1 MSGGAWY
8 LYGLVDRPRL
18 SEALAAAPVEGL
30 SGPVTAIRTAGAS
43 LVLAPCDG
51 GPVAP
56 KRRHMKAHLRVLEEL
71 MQFGTVLPFRFGHVS
86 PDPDEVLRMIEA
98 AQADVAE
105 NFGTVS
111 GYHELGLRVEFDRA
125 AALEASLEADPGLV
139 RLRDRLNDRGGGS
152 RMEQIE
158 LGRRVAETLDRR
170 RTTAQR
176 QLLGQLSP
184 LARAHVLEVPEAD
197 SQVLK
202 AAFLVAE
209 GAEDDFAA
217 AAETF
222 ARDCGFVPG
231 AVPRIRLVG
240 PVPPFSFVSLHLGAE
255 AV

>member
-1 MSGGAWY
+1 MSGGTWY
-8 LYGLVDRPRL
+8 LYGLVDRPLL
-18 SEALAAAPVEGL
+18 SEALERAPVEGL
-30 SGPVTAIRTAGAS
+30 SGPVAAIRTAGAS

-51 GPVAP
+51 GSVAP

-71 MQFGTVLPFRFGHVS
+71 MKFGTVLPFRFGHVS

-98 AQADVAE
+98 AQEDVAE
-105 NFGTVS
+105 NFGTVA

-125 AALEASLEADPGLV
+125 DALEATLEADPGLA
-139 RLRDRLNDRGGGS
+139 RMRDRLNERGGGG

-158 LGRRVAETLDRR
+158 LGRRVAEALDRR
-170 RTTAQR
+170 RTAAQR
-176 QLLGQLSP
+176 QLLGELAK
-184 LARAHVLEVPEAD
+184 LARAHVLEVPEED

-209 GAEDDFAA
+209 GAEDGFAT
-217 AAETF
+217 AAEAA
-222 ARDCGFVPG
+222 ARDCGFAPG
-231 AVPRIRLVG
+231 ATPRVRLVG